1 MKFSKHSFRFIIIA
15 CLCVQSVF
23 LFALDVPPLNGP
35 VNDYAHIFTASETQE
50 LNAYLYSI
58 DRQSDLQIAVLTI
71 PSLEGESLEDYSI
84 RVAEK
89 WQIGQKGKDSGVILI
104 IAVQDRKLRI
114 EVGYGLE
121 DRITD
126 AQSSRII
133 RSIIAPYFKQQE
145 YGKGVLL
152 GVKNLAGL
160 ALQDESLISE
170 TVKEAD
176 RQNDDSIPLPLI
188 IFLII
193 RLGYDL
199 FGSSNSS
206 PFWYNLDRF
215 LSPVIAKT
223 TGLFQRKPLQY
234 RTRLILTIIL
244 ILLLRIVLGL
254 FFGSLVFQFQVIR
267 FM

>member
-1 MKFSKHSFRFIIIA
+1 MVRSLLLTVRQLI
-15 CLCVQSVF
+15 
-23 LFALDVPPLNGP
+23 
-35 VNDYAHIFTASETQE
+35 
-50 LNAYLYSI
+50 NAYLFLCFIKILLSWVPSAAYSSFGRVLSSI
-58 DRQSDLQIAVLTI
+58 CDPYLNWFRRFRFTRIGMVDFSPILSLGILSIAAQLITSILATGTI
-71 PSLEGESLEDYSI
+71 SL
-84 RVAEK
+84 
-89 WQIGQKGKDSGVILI
+89 W
-104 IAVQDRKLRI
+104 AV
-114 EVGYGLE
+114 VV
-121 DRITD
+121 
-126 AQSSRII
+126 
-133 RSIIAPYFKQQE
+133 SIIQLIWSF
-145 YGKGVLL
+145 VSFIL
-152 GVKNLAGL
+152 NL
-160 ALQDESLISE
+160 
-170 TVKEAD
+170 
-176 RQNDDSIPLPLI
+176 LI

-254 FFGSLVFQFQVIR
+254 FFGSLVLQFQVIR